1 MISVSDYMMLK
12 IRGYDYDGDNDCIV
26 ERKDNGQFDRC
37 RPLIECKMCSNVSQI
52 DVIDVNDINTDIFV
66 EKYAYTGR
74 PLLVK
79 NATYDWKAM
88 NSFNFEFFRGLYE
101 DLQSPV
107 LDNEE
112 EGCQF
117 FAWNFKEFK
126 NLQVMAPFLKI
137 RSW

>member
-1 MISVSDYMMLK
+1 M
-12 IRGYDYDGDNDCIV
+12 
-26 ERKDNGQFDRC
+26 
-37 RPLIECKMCSNVSQI
+37 
-52 DVIDVNDINTDIFV
+52 
-66 EKYAYTGR
+66 EKYAYSGR

-88 NSFNFEFFRGLYE
+88 NSFNFEFFRDLYE

-126 NLQVMAPFLKI
+126 NLQVITKNTKIKKNLTTLKNTLGKSLLELWVTTFLPDLQPPLI
-137 RSW
+137 FV

>member
-1 MISVSDYMMLK
+1 M
-12 IRGYDYDGDNDCIV
+12 
-26 ERKDNGQFDRC
+26 
-37 RPLIECKMCSNVSQI
+37 
-52 DVIDVNDINTDIFV
+52 
-66 EKYAYTGR
+66 EKYAYSGR

-88 NSFNFEFFRGLYE
+88 NSFNFEFFRDLYE

-126 NLQVMAPFLKI
+126 NLQVIMPFWKI
-137 RSW
+137 RLITNLPRNLITKIQAKNKNNMKPGL